1 MTRFK
6 AHLAKGERLLD
17 RMLGEGIALEHDCE
31 GALACASCLVVV
43 HEGAHALSPASADEL
58 DLLDR
63 AGATMPGARL
73 ACGVIATGSEVDVE
87 MAPRR
92 LPARLAGC
100 APVSVSA
107 SAAKFLAAQLGRHP
121 AAVAVRLSVV
131 PSGCSGLGYRVDAA
145 DAIRGDDTVFECG
158 GVRVAVDALS
168 LPYLQGAAVDLVQEG
183 LARRLRFDNP
193 NAHRRCGCGES
204 FGA

>member
-1 MTRFK
+1 MKRFK
-6 AHLAKGERLLD
+6 SRLAKGERLLD
-17 RMLGEGIALEHDCE
+17 RMLGAGIALEHDCG

-43 HEGAHALSPASADEL
+43 REGAQALGPASADEL

-63 AGATMPGARL
+63 ADATMPGARL
-73 ACGVIATGSEVDVE
+73 ACQAIATGGEVEVE

-92 LPARLAGC
+92 LPARVSGS
-100 APVSVSA
+100 APVSVSV

-121 AAVAVRLSVV
+121 GAVAVRLSVV
-131 PSGCSGLGYRVDAA
+131 PSGCSGLGYRVDPA
-145 DAIRGDDTVFECG
+145 DAIRGDDTLFECG

-168 LPYLQGAAVDLVQEG
+168 LPYLQGATVDLVQEG

>member
-1 MTRFK
+1 VKRFK
-6 AHLAKGERLLD
+6 SSLAKGERLLD
-17 RMLGEGIALEHDCE
+17 RMLGAGIALEHDCG

-43 HEGAHALSPASADEL
+43 REGAQALGPASADEL

-63 AGATMPGARL
+63 AEATMPGARL
-73 ACGVIATGSEVDVE
+73 ACQAIATGGEVDVE
-87 MAPRR
+87 RAPRR
-92 LPARLAGC
+92 LPARVAGS

-107 SAAKFLAAQLGRHP
+107 SAAKFLAAQLGRH
-121 AAVAVRLSVV
+121 AGAVAVRLSVV
-131 PSGCSGLGYRVDAA
+131 PTGCSGLGYRVDPA

-158 GVRVAVDALS
+158 GVHVTVDALS
-168 LPYLQGAAVDLVQEG
+168 LPYLQGTTVDLVQEG

-193 NAHRRCGCGES
+193 NAQRRCGCGES

>member
-1 MTRFK
+1 VKRLKTR
-6 AHLAKGERLLD
+6 LAKGERLLD
-17 RMLGEGIALEHDCE
+17 RMLGAGIALEHDCG

-43 HEGAHALSPASADEL
+43 REGAQVLSPASADEL

-63 AGATMPGARL
+63 ADATMPGARL
-73 ACGVIATGSEVDVE
+73 ACQAIATGGEVDVE

-92 LPARLAGC
+92 LPARVAGC

-107 SAAKFLAAQLGRHP
+107 GAAKFLAAQLGRHP

-131 PSGCSGLGYRVDAA
+131 PSGCSGLGYRVDPA
-145 DAIRGDDTVFECG
+145 DAIRADDTVFECG

-168 LPYLQGAAVDLVQEG
+168 LPYLQGATVDLVQEG

-193 NAHRRCGCGES
+193 NARSSCGCGES

>member
-1 MTRFK
+1 MKRFK
-6 AHLAKGERLLD
+6 SRLAKGERLLD
-17 RMLGEGIALEHDCE
+17 RMLGAGIALEHDCG

-43 HEGAHALSPASADEL
+43 REGAQALGPASADEL

-63 AGATMPGARL
+63 ADATMPGARL
-73 ACGVIATGSEVDVE
+73 ACQAIATGGEVEVE

-92 LPARLAGC
+92 LPARVSGS

-121 AAVAVRLSVV
+121 GAVAVRLSVV
-131 PSGCSGLGYRVDAA
+131 PSGCSGLGYRVDPA
-145 DAIRGDDTVFECG
+145 DAIRGDDTLFECG

-168 LPYLQGAAVDLVQEG
+168 LPYLQGATVDLVQEG